1 MNIQDIADF
10 IDLVKNPDKYDK
22 LLKDLVDEQERL
34 TAVIKTV
41 GDVTEIES
49 IKTQIKLD
57 EKQAILDREAILKKI
72 EQDRVKEN
80 VATTVLQADLQATRT
95 KYQTLY
101 QDLQEKEAETKEL
114 NQLAKKREKD
124 LVRKQAELQEK
135 LTNVEA
141 LKLELEDRLAKLKA
155 VMV

>member
-10 IDLVKNPDKYDK
+10 IDLIKNPDKYDK

-41 GDVTEIES
+41 GDVSEIES

-114 NQLAKKREKD
+114 NKLAKKREKD
-124 LVRKQAELQEK
+124 LVSKQAELQEK
-135 LTNVEA
+135 LANVEA

>member
-10 IDLVKNPDKYDK
+10 IDLIKNPDKYDK

-41 GDVTEIES
+41 GDVAEIES

-57 EKQAILDREAILKKI
+57 EKQAILDREAILTKI

>member
-1 MNIQDIADF
+1 MNIQDVAEF

-41 GDVTEIES
+41 GDVAEIES

-124 LVRKQAELQEK
+124 LVSKQAELQEK

>member
-1 MNIQDIADF
+1 MNIQDVAEF

-34 TAVIKTV
+34 KAVIKTV
-41 GDVTEIES
+41 GDVAEIES

-57 EKQAILDREAILKKI
+57 EKQAILDREAILTKI

-114 NQLAKKREKD
+114 NKLAKKREKD
-124 LVRKQAELQEK
+124 LVSKQAELQEK

>member
-1 MNIQDIADF
+1 MNIQDVAEF

-34 TAVIKTV
+34 IAVIKTV
-41 GDVTEIES
+41 GDVAEIES

-57 EKQAILDREAILKKI
+57 EKQAILDREAILTKI

-114 NQLAKKREKD
+114 NKLAKKREKD
-124 LVRKQAELQEK
+124 LVSKQAELQEK

>member
-1 MNIQDIADF
+1 MNIQDVAEF

-34 TAVIKTV
+34 IAVIKTV
-41 GDVTEIES
+41 GDVAEIES

-57 EKQAILDREAILKKI
+57 EKQAILDREAILTKI

-80 VATTVLQADLQATRT
+80 VATTALQADLQATRT

-124 LVRKQAELQEK
+124 LVSKQAELQEK

>member
-1 MNIQDIADF
+1 MNIQDVAEF

-34 TAVIKTV
+34 IAVIKTV

-57 EKQAILDREAILKKI
+57 EKQAILDREAILTKI

-114 NQLAKKREKD
+114 NKLAKKREKD
-124 LVRKQAELQEK
+124 LVSKQAELQEK

>member
-22 LLKDLVDEQERL
+22 LLKDLVDEQDRL
-34 TAVIKTV
+34 KAVIKTV
-41 GDVTEIES
+41 GDVSEIES

-57 EKQAILDREAILKKI
+57 EKQAILDREAILTKI

-114 NQLAKKREKD
+114 NKLAKKREKD
-124 LVRKQAELQEK
+124 LVSKQAELQEK

>member
-10 IDLVKNPDKYDK
+10 IDLIKNPDKYDK

-57 EKQAILDREAILKKI
+57 EKQAILDREAILTKI

-80 VATTVLQADLQATRT
+80 VATTILQADLQATRT

-114 NQLAKKREKD
+114 NKLAKKREKD
-124 LVRKQAELQEK
+124 LVSKQAELQEK

>member
-22 LLKDLVDEQERL
+22 LLKDLVDEQEWL
-34 TAVIKTV
+34 KAVIKTV
-41 GDVTEIES
+41 GDVAEIES

-57 EKQAILDREAILKKI
+57 EKQAILDREAILTKI

-114 NQLAKKREKD
+114 NRLAKKREKD
-124 LVRKQAELQEK
+124 LVSKQAELQEK

>member
-10 IDLVKNPDKYDK
+10 IDLIKNPDKYDK

-41 GDVTEIES
+41 GDVAEIES

-57 EKQAILDREAILKKI
+57 EKQAILDREAILTKI

-80 VATTVLQADLQATRT
+80 LATTVLQADLQATRT

-114 NQLAKKREKD
+114 NKLAKKREKD
-124 LVRKQAELQEK
+124 LVSKQAELQEK

>member
-10 IDLVKNPDKYDK
+10 IDLIKNPDKYDK

-41 GDVTEIES
+41 GDVSEIES

-57 EKQAILDREAILKKI
+57 EKQAILDREAILTKI

-80 VATTVLQADLQATRT
+80 LATTVLQADLQATRT

-114 NQLAKKREKD
+114 NKLAKKREKD
-124 LVRKQAELQEK
+124 LVSKQAELQEK

>member
-1 MNIQDIADF
+1 MNIQDVAEF

-22 LLKDLVDEQERL
+22 LLKDLVDEQDRL
-34 TAVIKTV
+34 KAVIKTV
-41 GDVTEIES
+41 GDVAEIES

-114 NQLAKKREKD
+114 NKLAKKREKD
-124 LVRKQAELQEK
+124 LVSKQAELQEK

>member
-10 IDLVKNPDKYDK
+10 IDLIKNPDKYDK
-22 LLKDLVDEQERL
+22 LLKDLVDEQDRL
-34 TAVIKTV
+34 KAVIKTV
-41 GDVTEIES
+41 GDVAEIES

-57 EKQAILDREAILKKI
+57 EKQAILDREAILTKI

-124 LVRKQAELQEK
+124 LVSKQAELQEK

>member
-41 GDVTEIES
+41 GDVAEIEA

-57 EKQAILDREAILKKI
+57 EKQAILDREAILTKI

-114 NQLAKKREKD
+114 NRLAKKREKD
-124 LVRKQAELQEK
+124 LVSKQAELQEK

-155 VMV
+155 VMS

>member
-10 IDLVKNPDKYDK
+10 IDLIKNPDKYDK

-34 TAVIKTV
+34 TVVIKTV

-80 VATTVLQADLQATRT
+80 VATTALQADLQATRT

-135 LTNVEA
+135 LANVEA

>member
-57 EKQAILDREAILKKI
+57 EKQAILDREAILTKI

-114 NQLAKKREKD
+114 NRLAKKREKD
-124 LVRKQAELQEK
+124 LVSKQAELQEK

>member
-10 IDLVKNPDKYDK
+10 IDLIKNPDKYDK

-41 GDVTEIES
+41 GDVAEIES

-57 EKQAILDREAILKKI
+57 EKQAILDREALLKKI

>member
-22 LLKDLVDEQERL
+22 LLKDLVDEQDRL
-34 TAVIKTV
+34 KAVIKTV
-41 GDVTEIES
+41 GDVAEIES

-57 EKQAILDREAILKKI
+57 EKQALLDREAILKKI

-114 NQLAKKREKD
+114 NRLAKKREKD
-124 LVRKQAELQEK
+124 LVSKQAELQEK

>member
-10 IDLVKNPDKYDK
+10 IDLIKNPDKYDK

-41 GDVTEIES
+41 GDVAEIES

-57 EKQAILDREAILKKI
+57 EKQAILDREAILTKI

-80 VATTVLQADLQATRT
+80 LATTVLQADLQATRT

-135 LTNVEA
+135 LINVEA

>member
-41 GDVTEIES
+41 GDVAEIES

-57 EKQAILDREAILKKI
+57 EKQAILDREAILTKI

-114 NQLAKKREKD
+114 NKLAKKREKD
-124 LVRKQAELQEK
+124 LVSKQAELQEK
-135 LTNVEA
+135 ITNVEA

>member
-1 MNIQDIADF
+1 MNIQDVAEF

-41 GDVTEIES
+41 GDVAEIES

-57 EKQAILDREAILKKI
+57 EKQAILDREAILTKI
-72 EQDRVKEN
+72 EQDRVKAN

-114 NQLAKKREKD
+114 NKLAKKREKD
-124 LVRKQAELQEK
+124 LVSKQAELQEK

>member
-10 IDLVKNPDKYDK
+10 IDLIKNPDKYDK

-41 GDVTEIES
+41 GDVAEIES

-57 EKQAILDREAILKKI
+57 EKQAILDREAILTKI

-114 NQLAKKREKD
+114 NKLAKKREKD
-124 LVRKQAELQEK
+124 LVSKQAELQEK

>member
-1 MNIQDIADF
+1 MNIQDVAEF
-10 IDLVKNPDKYDK
+10 IDLVKNPDKYYK

-41 GDVTEIES
+41 GDVAEIES

-57 EKQAILDREAILKKI
+57 EKQAILDREAILTKI

-114 NQLAKKREKD
+114 NKLAKKREKD
-124 LVRKQAELQEK
+124 LVSKQAELQEK

>member
-1 MNIQDIADF
+1 MNIQDVAEF

-22 LLKDLVDEQERL
+22 LLKDLVDEQDRL
-34 TAVIKTV
+34 KAVIKTV
-41 GDVTEIES
+41 GDVAEIES

-57 EKQAILDREAILKKI
+57 EKQAILDREAILTKI

-114 NQLAKKREKD
+114 NKLAKKREKD
-124 LVRKQAELQEK
+124 LVSKQAELQEK

-141 LKLELEDRLAKLKA
+141 LKLELEDRLAKLKS

>member
-10 IDLVKNPDKYDK
+10 IDLIKNPDKYDQ

-34 TAVIKTV
+34 TVVIKTV

-135 LTNVEA
+135 LANVEA

>member
-1 MNIQDIADF
+1 MNIQDVAEF
-10 IDLVKNPDKYDK
+10 IDLIKNPDKYDK
-22 LLKDLVDEQERL
+22 LLKDLVDEKDRL
-34 TAVIKTV
+34 KAVIKTV
-41 GDVTEIES
+41 GDVAEIES

-57 EKQAILDREAILKKI
+57 EKQAILDREAILTKI

-114 NQLAKKREKD
+114 NKLAKKREKD
-124 LVRKQAELQEK
+124 LVSKQAELQEK

>member
-41 GDVTEIES
+41 GDVAEIES

-57 EKQAILDREAILKKI
+57 EKQAILDREAILTKI

-101 QDLQEKEAETKEL
+101 QDLQEKEAKTKEL

-124 LVRKQAELQEK
+124 LVSKQAELQEK

>member
-41 GDVTEIES
+41 GDVAEIES

-57 EKQAILDREAILKKI
+57 EKQAILDREAILRKI
-72 EQDRVKEN
+72 EQDRVKDN

-114 NQLAKKREKD
+114 NRLAKKREKD
-124 LVRKQAELQEK
+124 LVSKQAELQEK

>member
-22 LLKDLVDEQERL
+22 LLKDLVDEQDRL
-34 TAVIKTV
+34 KAVIKTV
-41 GDVTEIES
+41 GDVAEIES

-57 EKQAILDREAILKKI
+57 EKQAILDREAILTKI

-114 NQLAKKREKD
+114 NKLAKKREKD
-124 LVRKQAELQEK
+124 LVSKQAELQEK

>member
-1 MNIQDIADF
+1 MNIQDVADF
-10 IDLVKNPDKYDK
+10 ISLVKDPAKFEHH
-22 LLKDLVDEQERL
+22 LKQLVDEQDRL
-34 TAVIKTV
+34 KAVIKTV
-41 GDVTEIES
+41 GDVAEIES

-57 EKQAILDREAILKKI
+57 EKQAILDREAILTKI

-80 VATTVLQADLQATRT
+80 VATTALQADLQATRT

-114 NQLAKKREKD
+114 NKLAKKREKD
-124 LVRKQAELQEK
+124 LVSKQAELQEK

>member
-10 IDLVKNPDKYDK
+10 IDLIKNPDKYDK
-22 LLKDLVDEQERL
+22 LLKDLVDEQDRL
-34 TAVIKTV
+34 KAVIKTV
-41 GDVTEIES
+41 GDVAEIES

-57 EKQAILDREAILKKI
+57 EKQAILDREAILTKI

-114 NQLAKKREKD
+114 NKLAKKREKD
-124 LVRKQAELQEK
+124 LVSKQAELQEK
-135 LTNVEA
+135 LTNVES

>member
-1 MNIQDIADF
+1 MNIQDVAEF

-34 TAVIKTV
+34 IAVIKTV
-41 GDVTEIES
+41 GDVAEIES

-80 VATTVLQADLQATRT
+80 VATTALQADLQATRT

-114 NQLAKKREKD
+114 NKLAKKREKD
-124 LVRKQAELQEK
+124 LVSKQAELQEK

>member
-1 MNIQDIADF
+1 MNIQDVAEF
-10 IDLVKNPDKYDK
+10 INLVKNPDKYDK
-22 LLKDLVDEQERL
+22 LLKDLVDEQDRL
-34 TAVIKTV
+34 KAVIKTV
-41 GDVTEIES
+41 GDVAEIES

-57 EKQAILDREAILKKI
+57 EKQAILDREAILTKI

-114 NQLAKKREKD
+114 NKLAKKREKD
-124 LVRKQAELQEK
+124 LVSKQAELQEK

>member
-10 IDLVKNPDKYDK
+10 IDLIKNPDKYDK

-135 LTNVEA
+135 LANVEA

>member
-10 IDLVKNPDKYDK
+10 IDLIKNPDKYDK

-34 TAVIKTV
+34 KAVIKTV
-41 GDVTEIES
+41 GDVAEIES

-57 EKQAILDREAILKKI
+57 EKQAILDREAILTKI

-80 VATTVLQADLQATRT
+80 VATTALQADLQATRT

-114 NQLAKKREKD
+114 NKLAKKREKD
-124 LVRKQAELQEK
+124 LVSKQAELQEK

>member
-10 IDLVKNPDKYDK
+10 IDLIKNPDKYDK

-41 GDVTEIES
+41 GDVAEIES

-57 EKQAILDREAILKKI
+57 EKQAILDREAILTKI

-101 QDLQEKEAETKEL
+101 QDLQEKEAKTKEL

-124 LVRKQAELQEK
+124 LVSKQAELQEK

>member
-34 TAVIKTV
+34 IAVIKTV
-41 GDVTEIES
+41 GDVAEIES

-57 EKQAILDREAILKKI
+57 EKQAILDREAILTKI

-114 NQLAKKREKD
+114 NRLAKKREKD
-124 LVRKQAELQEK
+124 LVSKQAELQEK

>member
-1 MNIQDIADF
+1 MNIQDVAEF

-22 LLKDLVDEQERL
+22 LLKGLVDEQERL

-41 GDVTEIES
+41 GDVAEIES

-57 EKQAILDREAILKKI
+57 EKQAILDREAILTKI

-114 NQLAKKREKD
+114 NKLAKKREKD
-124 LVRKQAELQEK
+124 LVSKQAELQEK